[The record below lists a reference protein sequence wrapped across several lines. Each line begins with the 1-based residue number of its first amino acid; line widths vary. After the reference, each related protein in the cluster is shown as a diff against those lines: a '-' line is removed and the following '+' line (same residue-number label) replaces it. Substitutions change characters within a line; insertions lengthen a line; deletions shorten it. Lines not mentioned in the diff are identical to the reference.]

1 MDTEKKQLELDKR
14 YIRMA
19 SIWAENSYCQR
30 RKVGALIVKDKM
42 IISDGYNG
50 TPSGFENV
58 CEDENNL
65 TKPYVLHA
73 EANAITKI
81 ARSNNSSDG
90 ATMYVTASPCIECAK
105 LIIQAG
111 IKRVVYSEHY
121 RLEDGIEL
129 LKRAGIEVIYTEL
142 DNHSSPN
149 KKEDE
154 RFKKGI
160 DMSTKNSSRFT
171 PVIIAVSV
179 VVGILIGTFYAK
191 HFAGNRLGIINGSS
205 NKLNALLRIV
215 DDQYVDTVNMADL
228 VEKAMPQILA
238 ELDPH
243 STYIPAQNLEEVNS
257 ELEGSFS
264 GIGIQFTI
272 QNDTIHVNAVVQ
284 GGPSEKIGLMAG
296 DRIVTVD
303 DSLFVG
309 KKVTNERAM
318 RTLKGPKGSQVKLGI
333 KRTGEKDLLHFNIT
347 RGDIPQNTVDA
358 AYMLND
364 DIGYVKVSKFGRTS
378 HVELLNALAQLNHK
392 KCKGLIIDLRGNTG
406 GYMEAAIRMV
416 NEFLPEGKLIV
427 YTQGRKYP
435 RAEEFANGTGSC
447 QKMPLVVLIDEGSA
461 SASEIFTGA
470 IQDNDRGTVVGRR
483 SFGKGLVQQPI
494 DFSDGSAIRLT
505 IARYYTPSGRCIQ
518 RPYESGKD
526 RNYELDL
533 YTRYEHGEFFSRD
546 SIKQNESER
555 YNTSLGRT
563 VYGGGGIMPDIF
575 VPQDTTGVT
584 SYLSTVINRG
594 LTIQFTFQ
602 YTDNN
607 RKKLSQ
613 YETEEELLNYLRHQG
628 LVEQFVRFADSKGVK
643 RRNIL
648 IQKSYKLL
656 EKNLFGNIIY
666 NMLGLEA
673 YLQYFNKT
681 DATVIKG
688 IEILEKGEAFPKAPV
703 AVEEEEVTKDKKDGK
718 KKRTAQAYSITED
731 PARGFD
737 YAKAAIS

>member
-1 MDTEKKQLELDKR
+1 MKRIVLSLLIVLGVFTGATAQKANMDARKLQLALFAISNLYVDSTSETKLVEDAIVGMLDK
-14 YIRMA
+14 
-19 SIWAENSYCQR
+19 
-30 RKVGALIVKDKM
+30 
-42 IISDGYNG
+42 
-50 TPSGFENV
+50 
-58 CEDENNL
+58 
-65 TKPYVLHA
+65 
-73 EANAITKI
+73 
-81 ARSNNSSDG
+81 
-90 ATMYVTASPCIECAK
+90 
-105 LIIQAG
+105 
-111 IKRVVYSEHY
+111 
-121 RLEDGIEL
+121 
-129 LKRAGIEVIYTEL
+129 
-142 DNHSSPN
+142 
-149 KKEDE
+149 
-154 RFKKGI
+154 
-160 DMSTKNSSRFT
+160 
-171 PVIIAVSV
+171 
-179 VVGILIGTFYAK
+179 
-191 HFAGNRLGIINGSS
+191 
-205 NKLNALLRIV
+205 
-215 DDQYVDTVNMADL
+215 
-228 VEKAMPQILA
+228 
-238 ELDPH
+238 LDPH
-243 STYIPAQNLEEVNS
+243 SNYMDPEETKEMTEPLQGN
-257 ELEGSFS
+257 FD
-264 GIGIQFTI
+264 GIGIQFNMLTDTLYVI
-272 QNDTIHVNAVVQ
+272 QVIP
-284 GGPSEKIGLMAG
+284 GGPSEKVGLMAG

-703 AVEEEEVTKDKKDGK
+703 AVEEEVTKDKKDGK

-731 PARGFD
+731 PTRGFN